1 VEEGTKELKNTAEL
15 EVSLIKKE
23 RDLELTRIQQQKLD
37 VEVTLQKQITTLKE
51 KLSVALA

>member
-1 VEEGTKELKNTAEL
+1 MEEGTKELKNTAEL